1 MTDASRQRNG
11 DGDGDHRSG
20 NRKRKSSSFL
30 DLFNGECE
38 VEENGPSSDVEF
50 QIKIKTATG
59 KIISLKVKDSDTIGS
74 IKLKIQTKE
83 RIPFHQQEL
92 IFKGRVV
99 EDINTLAD
107 VRVKKDS
114 ALTLARK
121 SSAFMNI
128 SIKNVEG
135 TVTYS
140 LEVKPTDTI
149 ASVKEK
155 IKMKEGISV
164 DEQVLIFNKMVLGNS
179 VTLFDFHINSKSTL
193 TLIRK
198 SRGFMKIF
206 IKTHTGET
214 LIPEVKPSYTI
225 GSIKAK
231 IQNKVLIPCDKQE
244 LIFNEMVLHDINT
257 LADYNIKGESTL
269 TLTRLSSGFMQILI
283 KPLSGIAFTLDVKP
297 SETIYNI
304 KAKIHDK
311 VHCHKINIPCDEQE
325 LIFNEMVLH
334 NNDTLADY
342 NIKRESTLILVAIS
356 RGVMQI
362 FINLSTGKTITLEVK
377 PSDTIHNVKAKIFD
391 KETHLPS
398 DLRLNYNGKFL
409 ADAPTLADYNIKRES
424 TLTAVHGVMQIFIK
438 IRTGNTI
445 TLEVKP
451 SDTIHNVKAKIFDKK
466 THLPSD
472 LRLSYNGKFLV
483 DCHTLADYNIKRE
496 STLTVVHGFM
506 QIFIKIR
513 TGNTITLE
521 VGPSET
527 IHNLKAKIHDKEAH
541 LPCDLR
547 LHYNGMYLE
556 DSGTLADYHIYKE
569 STVHV
574 IAPVPFSMESMPIF
588 IETPTEKIITLD
600 VYHYETIGNVKS
612 KIEEKE
618 SIPRCQQ
625 VLVWNGKILMDAI
638 TIAYYGIPEESTLF
652 LNIEGDE

>member
-11 DGDGDHRSG
+11 DGDGDHKSG

-38 VEENGPSSDVEF
+38 VEENGPSSDVQF
-50 QIKIKTATG
+50 RIKIKTATG

-92 IFKGRVV
+92 IFKGWVV

-107 VRVKKDS
+107 VRIKKDS
-114 ALTLARK
+114 TLTLARK

-135 TVTYS
+135 TLTYS
-140 LEVKPTDTI
+140 LLVKPTDTI

-179 VTLFDFHINSKSTL
+179 SALFDFHINSKSTL
-193 TLIRK
+193 TLMRK

-214 LIPEVKPSYTI
+214 LILEVKPSYTI

-231 IQNKVLIPCDKQE
+231 IQNRVLIPCDKQE
-244 LIFNEMVLHDINT
+244 LIFNEMLLHDVNT

-297 SETIYNI
+297 SDTIDNI

-311 VHCHKINIPCDEQE
+311 VNIPCDEQE
-325 LIFNEMVLH
+325 LIFNEIVLH

-342 NIKRESTLILVAIS
+342 NIKRESTLTLVAIS

-362 FINLSTGKTITLEVK
+362 FVMQLSTGKTIALEVK

-391 KETHLPS
+391 KETRLPRH
-398 DLRLNYNGKFL
+398 LRLRYNGKFL
-409 ADAPTLADYNIKRES
+409 EDGPTLADYNIKRES
-424 TLTAVHGVMQIFIK
+424 TLTIVNGVMQIFIK

-445 TLEVKP
+445 TLEV
-451 SDTIHNVKAKIFDKK
+451 
-466 THLPSD
+466 
-472 LRLSYNGKFLV
+472 R
-483 DCHTLADYNIKRE
+483 
-496 STLTVVHGFM
+496 
-506 QIFIKIR
+506 
-513 TGNTITLE
+513 
-521 VGPSET
+521 PSET

-541 LPCDLR
+541 LPRDLR
-547 LHYNGMYLE
+547 LRYNGKFLE
-556 DSGTLADYHIYKE
+556 DGRTLADYHIHKE

-574 IAPVPFSMESMPIF
+574 ITPVLTTASMHLF
-588 IETPTEKIITLD
+588 VKTPTEKIITLD
-600 VYHYETIGNVKS
+600 VKSSETISNVKS

-618 SIPRCQQ
+618 SIPQCQQ
-625 VLVWNGKILMDAI
+625 VLVWNGKTLTDFI
-638 TIAYYGIPEESTLF
+638 TLAWYHIPEESTLF
-652 LNIEGDE
+652 LNIKGDE

>member
-38 VEENGPSSDVEF
+38 VEENGPSSDVQF
-50 QIKIKTATG
+50 RIKIKIATG

-107 VRVKKDS
+107 VRVKKGS
-114 ALTLARK
+114 TLTLARK

-214 LIPEVKPSYTI
+214 LILEVKPSYTI

-244 LIFNEMVLHDINT
+244 LIFNEMVLHDVNT

-269 TLTRLSSGFMQILI
+269 TLTRLSSGLMQILI
-283 KPLSGIAFTLDVKP
+283 KPLSEIAFTLDVKP
-297 SETIYNI
+297 SDTNTIDNI

-311 VHCHKINIPCDEQE
+311 VNIPCDEQE

-362 FINLSTGKTITLEVK
+362 FVNLSTGKTITLEVK
-377 PSDTIHNVKAKIFD
+377 PSDTIHMVKAKIFD
-391 KETHLPS
+391 KKTHLPS
-398 DLRLNYNGKFL
+398 DLRLSYNRKFL
-409 ADAPTLADYNIKRES
+409 ADCHTLADYNIKRES
-424 TLTAVHGVMQIFIK
+424 TLTVVHGVMQIFIK

-445 TLEVKP
+445 TLEVEP
-451 SDTIHNVKAKIFDKK
+451 SETIHNVKAKIHYK
-466 THLPSD
+466 
-472 LRLSYNGKFLV
+472 
-483 DCHTLADYNIKRE
+483 
-496 STLTVVHGFM
+496 
-506 QIFIKIR
+506 Q
-513 TGNTITLE
+513 
-521 VGPSET
+521 
-527 IHNLKAKIHDKEAH
+527 AH
-541 LPCDLR
+541 LPCDLT
-547 LHYNGMYLE
+547 LSFNGKFLE
-556 DSGTLADYHIYKE
+556 DGCTLDDYHIKKD

-574 IAPVPFSMESMPIF
+574 ITLRTSGKSMPIF
-588 IETPTEKIITLD
+588 IETPTRKTITLD
-600 VYHYETIGNVKS
+600 FKTFAETIHNVKS

-618 SIPRCQQ
+618 GIPPCQQ
-625 VLVWNGKILMDAI
+625 VLYCYGTELEDSKTL
-638 TIAYYGIPEESTLF
+638 AYYLIHPGLTLK
-652 LNIEGDE
+652 LAILRGD